1 MYHRLCSEGT
11 VPAEALST
19 FSDTFC
25 GKTASGDT
33 VMVRYPRK
41 GRGLSVDVGSTTVG
55 KNLSKEDAAALASK
69 HAVTSPWMWDIPADE
84 CKKTCEA
91 AAPQGETPTAEELYR
106 KMKHLPYRQGGIDM
120 LTKAGFHRTQVG
132 QAHETWE
139 GTTVDGHKQMYQW
152 IAQTQ
157 SGVGTMVFGWSRI
170 SSDASESVSQRNAVL
185 YEALDIGK
193 TGKCKECGRREELL
207 NGLCRSCSIA
217 ADDKAQAMGKKD
229 DEEKEESL
237 AEPTDA
243 EYTNA
248 VERLNAS
255 LRKGTVRD

>member
-69 HAVTSPWMWDIPADE
+69 HVVTSPWKSEIPADE

-185 YEALDIGK
+185 YEALAGGK
-193 TGKCKECGRREELL
+193 IDKIGKCKECGWWDALF
-207 NGLCRSCSIA
+207 NGLCRSCSVA
-217 ADDKAQAMGKKD
+217 ADDKAQSVDKK
-229 DEEKEESL
+229 ESL
-237 AEPTDA
+237 DEPTDA

-255 LRKGTVRD
+255 LRKGSVRD